1 MTDRRQNY
9 PTPPPGYMEVK
20 HLRRLLLAIM
30 VPWSC
35 TSRPS
40 GPCTCWSSVCLR
52 AWARVEEE
60 DGKEE
65 RFCVVT
71 PRVLWVLHQATCH
84 LPDTSHS
91 FCLSNRLATRLSVS
105 LSVSQ
110 SPSCCCGEE
119 DKHEEAAD
127 PLFISSGLARC
138 RHTQFTHDTRR
149 EQRAGR
155 LPTFVVMEGAVC
167 AHSRHVAVPVNH
179 SQQTLFVSRV
189 AKQRTSGASLVRS
202 NCLQVQLAQLS
213 LLPPELR
220 EDQSSACTARP
231 C

>member
-1 MTDRRQNY
+1 MYKSTFRPLHVLVVGVFARVGEGGRGGREGRKVLCSN
-9 PTPPPGYMEVK
+9 TESTLG
-20 HLRRLLLAIM
+20 
-30 VPWSC
+30 
-35 TSRPS
+35 TPS
-40 GPCTCWSSVCLR
+40 GDMPPSLIL
-52 AWARVEEE
+52 
-60 DGKEE
+60 
-65 RFCVVT
+65 
-71 PRVLWVLHQATCH
+71 PRVSVSLTVSPPVCQ
-84 LPDTSHS
+84 SV
-91 FCLSNRLATRLSVS
+91 SVS

-149 EQRAGR
+149 EQGAGR

-189 AKQRTSGASLVRS
+189 AKQGTSGASLVRS
-202 NCLQVQLAQLS
+202 NCFQVQLAQLS
-213 LLPPELR
+213 LLPPDVR

>member
-1 MTDRRQNY
+1 MYREYSGYSIRR
-9 PTPPPGYMEVK
+9 
-20 HLRRLLLAIM
+20 H
-30 VPWSC
+30 
-35 TSRPS
+35 
-40 GPCTCWSSVCLR
+40 
-52 AWARVEEE
+52 
-60 DGKEE
+60 
-65 RFCVVT
+65 
-71 PRVLWVLHQATCH
+71 AT
-84 LPDTSHS
+84 LPDTSQS

-105 LSVSQ
+105 LCLSHSVSQ

-149 EQRAGR
+149 

-167 AHSRHVAVPVNH
+167 AHSRHVAVPLNH

-189 AKQRTSGASLVRS
+189 AKQGTSGASLVRS
-202 NCLQVQLAQLS
+202 NCFQVQLAQLS
-213 LLPPELR
+213 LLPPDVR